1 MDYAAELTKV
11 LGSNQTLALVV
22 LIGVN
27 LVLGVLAA
35 AKDGKFEL
43 VELFAI
49 LKKVAIFGGT
59 YLGLGVASPAM
70 PDPAAVVAE
79 AGTWGA
85 LVAFAASS
93 LKNARELG
101 VPGIPDFVARRP
113 IEEVLKVLPTDTIK
127 AGDVLFHVSGEVARV
142 VEVTPNGH
150 LVVDM
155 RAARFG
161 PFERSLFPRWLNP
174 PQR

>member
-1 MDYAAELTKV
+1 M
-11 LGSNQTLALVV
+11 
-22 LIGVN
+22 
-27 LVLGVLAA
+27 
-35 AKDGKFEL
+35 
-43 VELFAI
+43 
-49 LKKVAIFGGT
+49 
-59 YLGLGVASPAM
+59 
-70 PDPAAVVAE
+70 
-79 AGTWGA
+79 
-85 LVAFAASS
+85 
-93 LKNARELG
+93 
-101 VPGIPDFVARRP
+101 
-113 IEEVLKVLPTDTIK
+113 LPTDKIK